1 MKYFMLKKKK
11 LKKTSSS
18 LSLSS
23 LLLLLLSRF
32 GANINSSKTLGEMK
46 GVAIPHATR
55 CSSYE

>member
-1 MKYFMLKKKK
+1 MKYFMLKKTS
-11 LKKTSSS
+11 KKTSSS

-23 LLLLLLSRF
+23 LLLLLLSRL

-55 CSSYE
+55 GSSYE

>member
-1 MKYFMLKKKK
+1 MKYFMLKKT

-32 GANINSSKTLGEMK
+32 GANINSSKTLGEMNS
-46 GVAIPHATR
+46 VAIPHATR
-55 CSSYE
+55 GSSYE

>member
-1 MKYFMLKKKK
+1 MKYFMLKKT
-11 LKKTSSS
+11 LKKT
-18 LSLSS
+18 LLSS

-55 CSSYE
+55 GSSYE